1 MDEFIMTVLENI
13 KPALPVGA
21 ILVRYLKVQIDKAR
35 KEREQKEK
43 QEIEYRRLQQNKEH
57 RMSRYIFW
65 LEKGLEDFDK
75 KHEFFNGELRKAYDE
90 YQAAEKEQKEFEQR
104 IIAKH
109 DF

>member
-1 MDEFIMTVLENI
+1 MEEFLITVLDNI
-13 KPALPVGA
+13 KPAAVTGA
-21 ILVRYLKVQIDKAR
+21 IIVRYLKGQINKA
-35 KEREQKEK
+35 KKDREEKEK

-57 RMSRYIFW
+57 RMGRYIFW

-75 KHEFFNGELRKAYDE
+75 KHEFFNGELRKAYDD
-90 YQAAEKEQKEFEQR
+90 YQAAEKAQKDFEQR